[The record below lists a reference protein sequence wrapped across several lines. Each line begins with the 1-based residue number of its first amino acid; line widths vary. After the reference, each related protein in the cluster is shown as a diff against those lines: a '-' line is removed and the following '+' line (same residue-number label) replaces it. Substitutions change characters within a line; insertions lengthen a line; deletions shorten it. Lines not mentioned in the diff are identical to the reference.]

1 MRVNKLGIHFS
12 TPSRAMT
19 STTSGDGRTGSAP
32 TLSDADARD
41 AHLSI
46 GLARDLGPAVM
57 ALFDDDDVTEIGTNP
72 LSEAVWVE
80 SRSRGKVET
89 DVRLPKAFARS
100 FLHRIADQT
109 HGTITHDVPFIE
121 ARLPAGRFRG
131 ARLAGQVEPIAPG
144 PAFTIRI
151 PPRAPLDLRVYLEQ
165 GAMTG
170 TQYEA
175 IRQAVVDRL
184 NIFVVGGTN
193 SGKTTLA
200 MAILQEVARLTPDH
214 RVVTIEDTPEL
225 QVASWCWNPLYVH
238 PTADIDYG
246 ALLKIALRMSPDRIV
261 VGESRG
267 GSIVQLFDAL
277 LSGHPGGISTFHADT
292 VQQAFLRMLNYARRD
307 SDTDSHRH
315 TIGDAIDLM
324 IVMRKE
330 GPRRYLSE
338 MVYVRGFSEPDQQYR
353 TVPIA

>member
-1 MRVNKLGIHFS
+1 MPALFS
-12 TPSRAMT
+12 SETLAR
-19 STTSGDGRTGSAP
+19 SGSLTETGAGAGESP
-32 TLSDADARD
+32 LDTHLAD
-41 AHLSI
+41 
-46 GLARDLGPAVM
+46 GLARDLGPEVM

-72 LSEAVWVE
+72 LSEAVWVD
-80 SRSRGKVET
+80 SRSRGKYET
-89 DVRLPKAFARS
+89 AARLPKPFARS
-100 FLHRIADQT
+100 FLNRIADQL
-109 HGTITHDVPFIE
+109 HGTITHDLPFIE
-121 ARLPAGRFRG
+121 ARLPGGRFKG

-151 PPRAPLDLRVYLEQ
+151 PAREPLDLRVYLEQ
-165 GAMTG
+165 GALTE

-175 IRQAVVDRL
+175 IRQAVLDRL

-200 MAILQEVARLTPDH
+200 MAILLEVSRLTPDH

-225 QVASWCWNPLYVH
+225 QVLAWNWNPLYVH
-238 PTADIDYG
+238 PTGGIDYG
-246 ALLKIALRMSPDRIV
+246 ELLKIALRMSPDRIV

-292 VQQAFLRMLNYARRD
+292 VHQAFLRMLNYARRD

-324 IVMRKE
+324 IVLRKD
-330 GPRRYLSE
+330 GPLRKVTE
-338 MVYVRGFSEPDQQYR
+338 MVYVKGYSETEHQYR
-353 TVPIA
+353 TTPVD